1 MVGDPVEE
9 RESVYRYTVYARYFP
24 SSLLH
29 FQIIIDKSTHP
40 FIDNIFMSN
49 KQN

>member
-9 RESVYRYTVYARYFP
+9 RDRYTVYARYFP